1 MRTGS
6 PGWGEKRKGN
16 EKGKRKEKGNGKGK
30 REREGTPRKAGG
42 VPAPGAVTLAERSA
56 QDERRDARRAAGS

>member
-30 REREGTPRKAGG
+30 REGEGTPGRLE
-42 VPAPGAVTLAERSA
+42 VSPHRER
-56 QDERRDARRAAGS
+56 